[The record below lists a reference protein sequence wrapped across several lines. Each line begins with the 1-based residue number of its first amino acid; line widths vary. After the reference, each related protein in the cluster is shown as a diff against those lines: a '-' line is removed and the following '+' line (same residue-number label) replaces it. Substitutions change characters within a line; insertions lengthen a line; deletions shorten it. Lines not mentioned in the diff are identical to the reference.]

1 MWAHLSGVCAWS
13 DGKEA
18 LSIHGSLPFPW
29 NLVPGS
35 ELEFETT
42 AHTVVSKHLNTAST
56 PNPQTLNPKQLRCV
70 LLDDSVPQFR
80 AKRQPTS
87 ISDLLSAYIWLE
99 FLSLAMNT
107 CQMSMRGAPSAGAC
121 ASFHWRMRR
130 AFGGESGE
138 REREWDC
145 WFPCSVEGAAGK
157 KKEMQRM
164 KVSQRQ
170 PFEQATQ
177 RHTPAIESRSRK
189 IREAL

>member
-1 MWAHLSGVCAWS
+1 M
-13 DGKEA
+13 
-18 LSIHGSLPFPW
+18 GSSQRGACLVRRQRRLFNSPLPSPW
-29 NLVPGS
+29 NLVPGL
-35 ELEFETT
+35 ELGFETT
-42 AHTVVSKHLNTAST
+42 AHTVVSKHINTAST
-56 PNPQTLNPKQLRCV
+56 PDPQTLNPKQLRCA

-138 REREWDC
+138 RGRESGIVGFPAAWKVQQER
-145 WFPCSVEGAAGK
+145 
-157 KKEMQRM
+157 R
-164 KVSQRQ
+164 R
-170 PFEQATQ
+170 
-177 RHTPAIESRSRK
+177 RSRG
-189 IREAL
+189 